1 MRIRSGKMRIV
12 VVGAAVLAALV
23 LVLAPAAPAWAGE
36 EVVRDGVTH
45 VLSGPTPSQGTQK
58 LELEELWRVGGADDY
73 DNLFGVV
80 VQALNDE
87 AGNIYL
93 LDMQLGEVQVFS
105 PEGAKIKT
113 LSRQGQGPGEVTNP
127 SDMCFLPSGNIGI
140 VQTFPGKLVVIDRE
154 GIPVGDVLVGNAD
167 PAAGGFRVLIDAQC
181 NGTDLV
187 MGGMTIE
194 QAQAG
199 QNRTNF
205 LASFTEEGKEVT
217 RYMSKETKLDFQ
229 NFEIIEKDQYFVF
242 PRRWALAEDGRVYG
256 PPKRDDYVINVYAK
270 DGTLE
275 RVIER
280 EYENR
285 PRSKEEM
292 ERIESA
298 IEAQTSQAPFEVKT
312 EICDTEPVITS
323 IEIAPDGSI
332 WVNTNRSAHEQPEGV
347 LMTYDVFSPEGHFVK
362 QLQIACE
369 GDGANDGFIMVSEDR
384 AILIKGLISG
394 VMAMQGGGVGGGGG
408 GGEEEDAPMEIV
420 YYKVTS

>member
-1 MRIRSGKMRIV
+1 MRIQTKRVRMRTHR
-12 VVGAAVLAALV
+12 AAWLASLAMMLV
-23 LVLAPAAPAWAGE
+23 LTAPGWAGE
-36 EVVRDGVTH
+36 EAVRDGVTH
-45 VLSGPTPSQGTQK
+45 VLNGPKPSKGIEK

-80 VQALNDE
+80 VQALHDE

-105 PEGAKIKT
+105 PEGEKIKT
-113 LSRQGQGPGEVTNP
+113 LSRQGEGPGEVQNP
-127 SDMCFLPSGNIGI
+127 SDMCLLPSGNIGI

-154 GIPVGDVLVGNAD
+154 GIPVGDILVGNTD
-167 PAAGGFRVLIDAQC
+167 PAAGGLRVLIDAKC

-187 MGGMTIE
+187 MSGMAIE

-217 RYMSKETKLDFQ
+217 RYMTKETKLDFQ

-242 PRRWALAEDGRVYG
+242 PRRWALAEDGHVYG
-256 PPKRDDYVINVYAK
+256 PPERDAYVINVYAK

-285 PRSKEEM
+285 ARSDAET
-292 ERIESA
+292 ERIRSA
-298 IEAQTSQAPFEVKT
+298 IEAQTRQAPFEVKT
-312 EICDTEPVITS
+312 EICETEPVITS
-323 IEIAPDGSI
+323 IDLAPDGSI
-332 WVNTNRSAHEQPEGV
+332 WVNTNRSAFEQPEGV
-347 LMTYDVFSPEGHFVK
+347 LMTFDVFSPDGHFIK
-362 QLQIACE
+362 QLQVACE
-369 GDGANDGFIMVSEDR
+369 GDGANDGFFMISPDR
-384 AILIKGLISG
+384 AILVKGLVSG
-394 VMAMQGGGVGGGGG
+394 VMAMQGGLGAGSA
-408 GGEEEDAPMEIV
+408 GGEEEEAPMEVI
-420 YYKVTS
+420 YYKVAS